1 MNLRAICS
9 AVAMFSIAVLASPA
23 FGQNTSDKIDS
34 DLKKCLAQHT
44 NFTTAGMVNCVGTA
58 YQQMDSRLNEV
69 YSLLMGKLTPPKRE
83 LLKDAQRK
91 WLAFRDAELKLTKSL
106 DPNVGGTI
114 SSVTGAGDSYEILKK
129 RTKEIEQHL
138 RTIN

>member
-1 MNLRAICS
+1 MSFGSIRS
-9 AVAMFSIAVLASPA
+9 AELMFSIAAIVSPV
-23 FGQNTSDKIDS
+23 FGQSVSDKIDS
-34 DLKKCLAQHT
+34 DLKKCLAQRT
-44 NFTTAGMVNCVGTA
+44 NYTTAGMQNCVGTA

-129 RTKEIEQHL
+129 RTKELEQHL
-138 RTIN
+138 RTVN

>member
-1 MNLRAICS
+1 MNLRAIRT
-9 AVAMFSIAVLASPA
+9 AVTMFSIVVLASPA
-23 FGQNTSDKIDS
+23 FGQSPSDKIDS
-34 DLKKCLAQHT
+34 DLKKCLAQRT
-44 NFTTAGMVNCVGTA
+44 NFTTAGMHNCVGTA

-91 WLAFRDAELKLTKSL
+91 WLAFRDAELKLSKRL

-114 SSVTGAGDSYEILKK
+114 SSVTGAGDAYEILKK
-129 RTKEIEQHL
+129 RTKDLEQHL
-138 RTIN
+138 KQIN

>member
-1 MNLRAICS
+1 MSLRMLRA
-9 AVAMFSIAVLASPA
+9 AVMVLTVSVSVPPA
-23 FGQNTSDKIDS
+23 FGQSPSDKIDS
-34 DLKKCLAQHT
+34 DLKKCLAQRP
-44 NFTTAGMVNCVGTA
+44 NFTTAGMQNCVGTA
-58 YQQMDSRLNEV
+58 YQEMDNRLNEV

-91 WLAFRDAELKLTKSL
+91 WLAFRDAELKLSKSL

-129 RTKEIEQHL
+129 RTKELEQHL